1 MPRAKLH
8 RWKDSRSDENGC
20 KSDPANACIRA
31 SAEKDAEH
39 RSRGNTQVGRDLLLE
54 IE

>member
-20 KSDPANACIRA
+20 KSDPANTCIRA

-39 RSRGNTQVGRDLLLE
+39 RSRSNTQVGRKLLLE
-54 IE
+54 RE